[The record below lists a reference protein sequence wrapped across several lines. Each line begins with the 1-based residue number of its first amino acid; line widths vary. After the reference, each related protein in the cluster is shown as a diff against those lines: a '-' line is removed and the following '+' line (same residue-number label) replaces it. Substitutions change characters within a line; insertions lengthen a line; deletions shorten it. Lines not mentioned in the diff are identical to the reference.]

1 MVHNSDRGRG
11 SPGCTGGS
19 CLHRGMLHRGQ
30 SSLTSHLCAAPV
42 HHSLTAVQVT
52 NCYKTPKHKVWPVRA
67 CTTISL
73 QIIFLN
79 TEHVSEKGN
88 ARKWHKPARN
98 CWWKN
103 LKHFVEPV
111 TPGIQEYSFSCGSH
125 RLKCIECKT
134 THTLKCIKHI
144 DSSQHT
150 LASMHLALKTQFC
163 NGFTGSLDC
172 KHIWRNGSNT
182 SVCKH
187 MVIFHWKC
195 KRMTTAD
202 FSATISS

>member
-19 CLHRGMLHRGQ
+19 CLHRGMLHRWQ

-52 NCYKTPKHKVWPVRA
+52 DCYKTPKHKVWPVRA

-111 TPGIQEYSFSCGSH
+111 TPGIQEYSFTCRSH
-125 RLKCIECKT
+125 RLKCINA
-134 THTLKCIKHI
+134 I
-144 DSSQHT
+144 QHT
-150 LASMHLALKTQFC
+150 HWNVYLTHLGINAFGTQ
-163 NGFTGSLDC
+163 
-172 KHIWRNGSNT
+172 NT
-182 SVCKH
+182 
-187 MVIFHWKC
+187 ILQWFH
-195 KRMTTAD
+195 R
-202 FSATISS
+202 FIGL